1 MKTSKGTG
9 KRPERSRPH
18 PVDLHV
24 GSRVRLRR
32 KMLGLSQEQVA
43 KRVGLTFQGVQKYE
57 RGGNRI
63 SASRLLEFAQILD
76 VPVAFFFDDVDPVR
90 AVPIVVDLDPE
101 VDQLQRPETI
111 ELVAAYYAID
121 NEAIRRRLFNLAQT
135 LAKCPDEP
143 RSGEIEPAGEDAVR

>member
-1 MKTSKGTG
+1 
-9 KRPERSRPH
+9 
-18 PVDLHV
+18 VDLHV

-57 RGGNRI
+57 RGRNRI
-63 SASRLLEFAQILD
+63 SASRLLEFAQILG
-76 VPVAFFFDDVDPVR
+76 VSVGFFFDDVDPVR

-101 VDQLQRPETI
+101 VDQLERPETI

-121 NEAIRRRLFNLAQT
+121 ETIRRRLFNLAQA
-135 LAKCPDEP
+135 LAKRSDDRSEDVSSSG
-143 RSGEIEPAGEDAVR
+143 RSGRDADRSR